1 MDWNAGIWSIIPP
14 IVAIILALITKEV
27 VFSLVLGIL
36 SGTVIYSVMTGLGFM
51 GFFDTLVTLMCD
63 KLGQNSSMI
72 IFLSLLGILVALVTR
87 AGGSR
92 AYGEWASRKL
102 NGQRSA
108 TLATSALGVLF
119 FIDDYFNCLTV
130 GTVMKPVTDKF
141 KISRERLAYSI
152 DATAAP
158 VCIIAPI
165 SSWAASVISY
175 YPENAGSGM
184 MAFLSSVPMNLYAV
198 LTLFMVFWMAIKKN
212 SAYGPM
218 ARAELRA
225 ATTGE
230 LGAIDSSE
238 AEDEFNKVTKSSSN
252 GRVSDLVIPILVL
265 IVLAVRSM
273 LFVGGFWD
281 GSGKSLFDAFGD
293 TDTGYA
299 LALGAF
305 MTLIITFIY
314 YLLRRVLTFKEYF
327 DCINQGVKSMVP
339 ACIILTLAWSMGGIC
354 RDYLNTGD
362 FVAGVVSSSNMPVW
376 TLAPLIFL
384 IACLLSF
391 ATGTAWGTFGIL
403 IPIILGITSQVA
415 PELTITCLSATLAGS
430 VFGDHCSPISD
441 TTILASTGASVN
453 HLAHVSTQAPYA
465 ITVAVCCFIGY
476 IVAGCTAGL
485 GLAVSTVITLSVSLV
500 ILIVLLLILPKVWG
514 VDKIRDKAAA

>member
-1 MDWNAGIWSIIPP
+1 
-14 IVAIILALITKEV
+14 
-27 VFSLVLGIL
+27 
-36 SGTVIYSVMTGLGFM
+36 
-51 GFFDTLVTLMCD
+51 
-63 KLGQNSSMI
+63 
-72 IFLSLLGILVALVTR
+72 
-87 AGGSR
+87 
-92 AYGEWASRKL
+92 
-102 NGQRSA
+102 
-108 TLATSALGVLF
+108 
-119 FIDDYFNCLTV
+119 
-130 GTVMKPVTDKF
+130 
-141 KISRERLAYSI
+141 
-152 DATAAP
+152 
-158 VCIIAPI
+158 
-165 SSWAASVISY
+165 
-175 YPENAGSGM
+175 
-184 MAFLSSVPMNLYAV
+184 
-198 LTLFMVFWMAIKKN
+198 
-212 SAYGPM
+212 
-218 ARAELRA
+218 
-225 ATTGE
+225 
-230 LGAIDSSE
+230 
-238 AEDEFNKVTKSSSN
+238 
-252 GRVSDLVIPILVL
+252 
-265 IVLAVRSM
+265 M